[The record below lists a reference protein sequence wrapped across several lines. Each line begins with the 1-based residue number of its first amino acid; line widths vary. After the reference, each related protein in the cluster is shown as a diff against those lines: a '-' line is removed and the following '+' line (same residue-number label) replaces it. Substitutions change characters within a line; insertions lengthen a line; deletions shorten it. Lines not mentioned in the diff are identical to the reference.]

1 MITTKSKTIERMPTN
16 LQDLYEL
23 AYVKILEAAK
33 VDAVGRIALIQDNPK
48 YICLGILGHYGEE
61 SYQLYLYDHNKSF
74 LLRTSSIQKYM
85 VSRRESGEWI
95 LTFVTRSG
103 SIYNLNLGTE
113 IEIVESF

>member
-16 LQDLYEL
+16 LQNLYEL

-33 VDAVGRIALIQDNPK
+33 VDAVGRIALIQDNPE
-48 YICLGILGHYGEE
+48 YIRLGILGHYGEE
-61 SYQLYLYDHNKSF
+61 AYQLYLYDHNKSF

-113 IEIVESF
+113 IVVESF